1 MNCKS
6 QQPRWVKL
14 SMPCSLSSR
23 MQGLSFGSCSQSSS
37 QASLLSLAGRAV
49 LRGGSFFFID
59 KICIIGGLTWK
70 SWKGTSYLL
79 QRAGRCLESTAL
91 NLNSGVCAWVS
102 MVGAIKSELCFSS
115 VCPAGALLWQG
126 CSVWGSV
133 LLQAGAH
140 GLYFSLHVWSL
151 NV

>member
-23 MQGLSFGSCSQSSS
+23 MQGLSFGSCSQSLS
-37 QASLLSLAGRAV
+37 QASPLSLAGRAV

-79 QRAGRCLESTAL
+79 QRAGRCLESTVL

-115 VCPAGALLWQG
+115 VCPAGAPCCDRAALCG
-126 CSVWGSV
+126 AVYCCG
-133 LLQAGAH
+133 QAH
-140 GLYFSLHVWSL
+140 TVFTLVCMYDL
-151 NV
+151 